1 MPNRNN
7 FDETLSGMLLL
18 DKPAGITS
26 FKAIAKIRRTLNVK
40 KTGHCGTLDPLAT
53 GLLLALVGKATKLQD
68 RFMKKD
74 KVYRCS
80 FLLGT
85 TTDSGDME
93 GNVIEKKDCTGITAA
108 DTEKAMNNFVGE
120 IEQVPPMYSALKYG
134 GKKLYELA
142 RKGITV
148 DRQPRKVTIKSIKI
162 LSFKDYVVE
171 AVVECSSGTYI
182 RTLAEDFGRVLG
194 CGATVCALRR
204 EKIGRFGVENAL
216 RAADFENAEKI
227 KSSLISLE
235 ELNADAEMQG
245 RGDAE

>member
-1 MPNRNN
+1 MPNRDDVN
-7 FDETLSGMLLL
+7 ETLSGMLLL

-26 FKAIAKIRRTLNVK
+26 FKAVAKIRKTLNVK

-53 GLLLALVGKATKLQD
+53 GLLLVLVGKATKLQD

-80 FLLGT
+80 FLLGI

-93 GNVIEKKDCTGITAA
+93 GNITEKKDCSGITADA
-108 DTEKAMNNFVGE
+108 AEKALKNFVGE
-120 IEQVPPMYSALKYG
+120 IEQIPPMYSALKYG

-148 DRQPRKVTIKSIKI
+148 ERQPRKVTIKSIKM
-162 LSFKDYVVE
+162 LSFKDCIAE

-194 CGATVCALRR
+194 CGAAVCSLRR
-204 EKIGRFGVENAL
+204 EKIDGFDVSGAIKAE
-216 RAADFENAEKI
+216 DFENADKI
-227 KSSLISLE
+227 KSALISLE
-235 ELNADAEMQG
+235 ELKNYG
-245 RGDAE
+245 